1 MAKKF
6 TFKGLETDAAKALT
20 FEQFIALIPSNH
32 RRTLKRQGVQVKTFL
47 LKIEKLR
54 KRGKL
59 AFKTRVREMVI
70 MPAMLG
76 MTVSVYNGKEY
87 TPVLITLDHLGHRL
101 GEYSIPIKQVRHS
114 GPGIGATRGSKAIEL
129 K

>member
-6 TFKGLETDAAKALT
+6 TYKGLEADAVKALT
-20 FEQFIALIPSNH
+20 FEQFLALIPSNH
-32 RRTLKRQGVQVKTFL
+32 RRTMKRQGTQVKTFL

-54 KRGKL
+54 KKGKM

-70 MPAMLG
+70 VPAMLG

-87 TPVLITLDHLGHRL
+87 VPVLISLDHLGRRL
-101 GEYSIPIKQVRHS
+101 GEYSVPIKQVRHS